1 MHVGANEQDCPC
13 LFVRDQEMIKVD
25 CDKYLGDYLSV
36 EGKNDRN
43 INEKW
48 NKGIG
53 FVSQVIGL
61 LKEISLGQY
70 YFDIALL
77 LRNTNILNGI
87 LFNYEV
93 LYGLTKTQIEKNQ
106 KCRRDLP
113 SQNTFFSLEGTN

>member
-1 MHVGANEQDCPC
+1 MHIGANEQDCPC
-13 LFVRDQEMIKVD
+13 LFVRDQEMINVD

-61 LKEISLGQY
+61 LKEISG
-70 YFDIALL
+70 
-77 LRNTNILNGI
+77 
-87 LFNYEV
+87 
-93 LYGLTKTQIEKNQ
+93 
-106 KCRRDLP
+106 
-113 SQNTFFSLEGTN
+113 